1 MRAGVYPTL
10 LAVSAALASLA
21 AQAQGRVPT
30 APQITE
36 VTPPVA
42 ERGSTVEVTLR
53 GSRLAGCKS
62 LLCRYSPNPALIP
75 PVERGLQA
83 QVLDAAEGQVRARVT
98 IPADAPL
105 GLHEIRS
112 WGAYGLTNSQY
123 LFVTPYPV
131 VAEKE
136 PNNAISQAQDLTVPV
151 TVSGVVGNDG
161 DEDTYSFAAK
171 AGERLTISVDGFK
184 RFEPAQ
190 RPGNGLVY
198 LDAFLQLRDAR
209 GHELACD
216 DDSDGLDAQLSY
228 QFPADGTYYAT
239 VRDAEHRGRGDFRY
253 ALTLGRQP
261 VVIAVYPP
269 VVQRGQRQVATV
281 YGFNLFPSG
290 ETETKTFITPDSS
303 APVFE
308 FRHASQTGISNPVL
322 LLTSPYPVITEEEP
336 NDRVQDGTPVVTP
349 CVCAGKFDRP
359 DDVDAFRF
367 QGQAGQRLVFDVMA
381 QRLGSPVDTY
391 LTLQTRSGQVIAR
404 DDDGSGG
411 PDSRLEATLPNSD
424 EYVVFLRNNLKNG
437 NGPRCSYALTI
448 RALQPTF
455 TIGLE
460 QAGTKIDGQP
470 GQVPVDNVTVPQGG
484 STKFQVVLKRVE
496 GQKGDVAV
504 RLSAVPEIPGLSV
517 KVDPIKNGSNST
529 TVELTA
535 APNAPL
541 GNYASVF
548 LICKGMA
555 GNQPYEP
562 SRKLWL
568 TVAPPN

>member
-1 MRAGVYPTL
+1 MRASVLLLL
-10 LAVSAALASLA
+10 LAASAALATLS

-30 APQITE
+30 APQVTE
-36 VTPPVA
+36 VSPPVA

-53 GSRLAGCKS
+53 GSRLTGAKS
-62 LLCRYSPNPALIP
+62 LLCRYSPDPVLIP
-75 PVERGLQA
+75 PLERGLQA
-83 QVLDAAEGQVRARVT
+83 QVLDAADGQVRARVT
-98 IPADAPL
+98 IPADAPT
-105 GLHEIRS
+105 GLHEIRAM
-112 WGAYGLTNSQY
+112 GAYGLTNPQY
-123 LFVTPYPV
+123 LLVTPYPV
-131 VAEKE
+131 AAEKE
-136 PNNAISQAQDLTVPV
+136 PNNALSQAQALTVPA
-151 TVSGVVGNDG
+151 TVSGVVDRDG
-161 DEDTYSFAAK
+161 DEDTYSFTAR
-171 AGERLTISVDGFK
+171 AGERLTLSVDGFK

-198 LDAFLQLRDAR
+198 LDAFLQLRDAA
-209 GHELACD
+209 GHELAAND
-216 DDSDGLDAQLSY
+216 DADGLDAQLTF
-228 QFPADGTYYAT
+228 QAPADGTYYAS

-253 ALTLGRQP
+253 ALTVSRQP
-261 VVIAVYPP
+261 AVTAVYPP

-290 ETETKTFITPDSS
+290 EAETKTFINSDSS

-308 FRHASQTGISNPVL
+308 FRHASQTGVSNPVRVM
-322 LLTSPYPVITEEEP
+322 TTPYPVMTEEEP

-367 QGQAGQRLVFDVMA
+367 QGQAGQRLVFEVMA
-381 QRLGSPVDTY
+381 QRLGSPVDTF

-437 NGPRCSYALTI
+437 DGPRCSYALTI

-455 TIGLE
+455 TVELE

-484 STKFQVVLKRVE
+484 STKLQVVLKRAE

-517 KVDPIKNGSNST
+517 KVDPIKNGSSST
-529 TVELTA
+529 TVELAA
-535 APNAPL
+535 APTAPL
-541 GNYASVF
+541 GNYSSVF
-548 LICKGMA
+548 VICKGLA

-568 TVAPPN
+568 TVAPPK